1 MRIKA
6 IILAVAVVT
15 APLAATA
22 AGEKGVA
29 GKNLCQ
35 LYSEN
40 CPEQAD
46 TILEE
51 IAKLEHEFAR
61 GEKVYSRT
69 EIARLER
76 KLEEYQGLLNSLLS
90 GGGGD

>member
-1 MRIKA
+1 MKITA
-6 IILAVAVVT
+6 MILAVLTVI

-22 AGEKGVA
+22 AGENGSG
-29 GKNLCQ
+29 GKNVCL

-46 TILEE
+46 TILEKLDKLQHE
-51 IAKLEHEFAR
+51 IAR
-61 GEKVYSRT
+61 GGSVYSQA

>member
-1 MRIKA
+1 MKIKA
-6 IILAVAVVT
+6 MILAVLIVT

-22 AGEKGVA
+22 AGEKVAA
-29 GKNLCQ
+29 GKNVCL

-46 TILEE
+46 TILEK
-51 IAKLEHEFAR
+51 IGKLEQEIAR
-61 GEKVYSRT
+61 GESVYNLA

-76 KLEEYQGLLNSLLS
+76 KLDEYQGLLNSLLS

>member
-1 MRIKA
+1 MKIRA
-6 IILAVAVVT
+6 MILAVVAVTV
-15 APLAATA
+15 PLVANA
-22 AGEKGVA
+22 AGEKGVS
-29 GKNLCQ
+29 GKNVCL

-46 TILEE
+46 TILEK
-51 IAKLEHEFAR
+51 IAKLEHEISR
-61 GEKVYSRT
+61 GESVYFQA